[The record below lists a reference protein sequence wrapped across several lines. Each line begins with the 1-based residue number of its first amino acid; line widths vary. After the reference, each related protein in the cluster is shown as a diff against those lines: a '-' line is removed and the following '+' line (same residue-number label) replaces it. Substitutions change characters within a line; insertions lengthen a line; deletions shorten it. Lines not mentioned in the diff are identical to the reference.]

1 MIIGESF
8 RKTYKSKVLNWLFLG
23 SIGAINVILQI
34 GKTYFG
40 LTLESSVIIG
50 ICISVGIFLM
60 IFLYFILTT
69 RIKYYLRKKKE
80 SLYGEAI
87 IYLKDS
93 FGKIHFLRKDDNLNE
108 ETLKNSLAFFCQQL
122 KVFFDKKTKSK
133 CSVSI
138 KVFRNIVNHE
148 TAANAKLYNLCR
160 DKDALYRDTD
170 IYKNQN
176 HSVFNNTCFRVV
188 LTKITSG
195 KPPNNLHY
203 INNDLENTKDYQNTS
218 WAIHQKKDV
227 TDNWELPYKSE
238 LVVPIIPLES
248 LTDNKYQL
256 IGFICVDSDET
267 EVFHEKYDSA
277 LIQGV
282 ADGIYDLILKGCFN

>member
-1 MIIGESF
+1 MIIRESF
-8 RKTYKSKVLNWLFLG
+8 KKTYKSKILKWLFLG

-40 LTLESSVIIG
+40 LTLELSVIIG
-50 ICISVGIFLM
+50 IIISIGLFLLIFIWFIITTALK
-60 IFLYFILTT
+60 YFI
-69 RIKYYLRKKKE
+69 RKNKE

-108 ETLKNSLAFFCQQL
+108 ETLKNSLAHFCQQL
-122 KVFFDKKTKSK
+122 KLFYDKKTQSK

-138 KVFRNIVNHE
+138 KVFQNIVEYEN
-148 TAANAKLYNLCR
+148 AANAKLYNLCR
-160 DKDALYRDTD
+160 DKDALYRDTE
-170 IYKNQN
+170 IYKKQN
-176 HSVFNNTCFRVV
+176 HSVFNNTCFRYV

-195 KPPNNLHY
+195 KTSNNLHY
-203 INNDLENTKDYQNTS
+203 LNNDLVKAKDYQNTS
-218 WAIHQKKDV
+218 WAIHQKKDSK
-227 TDNWELPYKSE
+227 DMWELPYRSE
-238 LVVPIIPLES
+238 LVVPIIPLEN
-248 LTDNKYQL
+248 LTDKKYQL

-267 EVFHEKYDSA
+267 EVFNEKYDSA

-282 ADGIYDLILKGCFN
+282 ADGIYDLILKVCFN